1 MNALILYL
9 LKSSLWLSAFAL
21 VYYLFLR
28 NQRLFFA
35 NRIFLIVGILA
46 SIILPLFTFSYPTLL
61 VDSLTHTEQVIV
73 GELVAGEV
81 ITDDI
86 TRRINWVFILP
97 ILFAIG
103 LLALASRLLYQTS
116 ILFKEIVNSPRTYVN
131 DFTVIESNR
140 YPAPFSFFSYV
151 FINPSVNKSD
161 MREIVRHEAEHIKQY
176 HCIDLMLSEI
186 VRLLLWFNPVAWLYG
201 HFVRQNHEYL
211 ADNHAIQNCSNP
223 AIYRAVLIN
232 QMVGGEAIRLGNMF
246 CYSLNKKRFTMMT
259 KQTTTALQKL
269 KFLWILPAIAFTV
282 YACTKLDENYGS
294 IEKGEHSPSTI
305 PPHEEGV
312 IYFIDGVIT
321 DVHEE
326 VLNKVLTPD
335 MIASIQIYKDE
346 FALEKFGNLGKN
358 GVIEINTRTQD
369 FGKTL
374 ADFYRNMT
382 EDQRANLPRET
393 IRSSDGEAVF
403 VMVENMPE
411 FPGGIEALQDYLR
424 SSIRYPTL
432 AAADGIQGRVYVQ
445 FVITKEGEI
454 DKVKIL
460 RGVHPLLDNEAYRVV
475 SQMPNWQPGTQRN
488 IPVAVSYTVPI
499 NFVLNNEV

>member
-35 NRIFLIVGILA
+35 NRIFLIAGILA
-46 SIILPLFTFSYPTLL
+46 SIILPFFTFSYPTLL
-61 VDSLTHTEQVIV
+61 VDSSTYTEQVIV

-81 ITDDI
+81 ITEDI
-86 TRRINWVFILP
+86 TRRLNWVFILP
-97 ILFAIG
+97 VLFAIG
-103 LLALASRLLYQTS
+103 LLTFSSRLLYQTY
-116 ILFKEIVNSPRTYVN
+116 ILLKEIVVSPQTYVN
-131 DFTVIESNR
+131 NFTVIESNR
-140 YPAPFSFFSYV
+140 YPAPFSFFAYI
-151 FINPSVNKSD
+151 FINPSANKSD
-161 MREIVRHEAEHIKQY
+161 IKEIVRHEAEHIKQY

-186 VRLLLWFNPVAWLYG
+186 VRLLLWFNPIAWLYG

-232 QMVGGEAIRLGNMF
+232 QMIGGEAIRLGNMF
-246 CYSLNKKRFTMMT
+246 CYSLNKKRFIMMT
-259 KQTTTALQKL
+259 QKTTTALQKL
-269 KFLWILPAIAFTV
+269 KFLWIIPAILVAVF
-282 YACTKLDENYGS
+282 ACTKLDDNYGS
-294 IEKGEHSPSTI
+294 IEKGEHSSSTI

-346 FALEKFGNLGKN
+346 SALEKFGNLGKN
-358 GVIEINTRTQD
+358 GVVEINTRTQD
-369 FGKTL
+369 FGNTL
-374 ADFYRNMT
+374 ADFYRNLT
-382 EDQRANLPRET
+382 DDQRANLPRET
-393 IRSSDGEAVF
+393 IRSSDGEQVF
-403 VMVENMPE
+403 MVVEEMPV
-411 FPGGIEALQDYLR
+411 FPGGIEALQNYLR
-424 SSIRYPTL
+424 DNVSYPIQ
-432 AAADGIQGRVYVQ
+432 AAEEGIQGRVYVQ

-454 DKVKIL
+454 DNVKIL
-460 RGVHPLLDNEAYRVV
+460 RGVHPLLDNEAHRVV
-475 SQMPNWQPGTQRN
+475 RKMPSWQPGKQRN
-488 IPVAVSYTVPI
+488 ITVAVSYTVPI
-499 NFVLNNEV
+499 NFVLN